1 MRYRVWFNFCNL
13 GNDSDFAWHRD
24 FLDNNGKGF
33 MAEEARNVAK
43 DLQVSRVAKVKNVM
57 FEEMGTE
64 IFKSEV

>member
-1 MRYRVWFNFCNL
+1 MKYRVWFNFCNL

-33 MAEEARNVAK
+33 TAEEARNVAK
-43 DLQVSRVAKVKNVM
+43 DLQESRVAKVKNVM

>member
-33 MAEEARNVAK
+33 TAEEARNVAK
-43 DLQVSRVAKVKNVM
+43 YLQVSRVAKVKNVM